1 MRNAVKKRKRLLA
14 ISVAMFMICG
24 MALGYAALSSSLKIS
39 GTGTISANWDILFTN
54 IEEMGRK
61 GASSNQSEI
70 TDKLTAIFDVNIEAP
85 GDYIEYNVTLKNNGN
100 IDAVIESIEG
110 IVEANQQT
118 PTGIQFGIRGIRIG
132 DALIA
137 GSEKTFV
144 VRAEILSSATVL
156 PRGTKTLDL
165 KVNVRQNDID
175 SSGLATTFKDCFQTN
190 EAGDTITKYL
200 CGKNNT
206 NGYSEIFEVNI
217 PQKINGHIIT
227 KIGSK
232 AFSSKGLTSIIIP
245 NTVTQI
251 ENHAFMGNQLT
262 SLIIPDS
269 VKTIENDAFVGNQ
282 LSEIEIPSSVT
293 RIGFGAFRNN
303 KMPNDQSFIYN
314 RNSDGTENKTS
325 LNSYAGIDTRV
336 VLPNNIKV
344 IGGHAFHGNSIT
356 EIHFPDQLT
365 AIEAGAFQANYGLT
379 QIVIPASVT
388 TLGNSSFCDCRNL
401 TKVEFLG
408 DVPAMVGIG
417 IFTDNKKLTTDT
429 IQVPTGKLDQYRNAK
444 GQCQQNCLPSKTWF
458 GSEDASLLNAFYE

>member
-1 MRNAVKKRKRLLA
+1 MKNAVKKRKRLLA

-24 MALGYAALSSSLKIS
+24 MALGYAALSSSLKIN
-39 GTGTISANWDILFTN
+39 GTGTISTNWDILFTS
-54 IEEMGRK
+54 IEEKSSK
-61 GASSNQSEI
+61 GATTNSKEI
-70 TDKLTAIFDVNIEAP
+70 TDKLTATFDVNIGVP
-85 GDYIEYNVTLKNNGN
+85 SDYIEYNVTLKNNGN
-100 IDAVIESIEG
+100 IDAVIASVEG
-110 IVEANQQT
+110 IAEANQQA

-132 DALIA
+132 DDLLA

-144 VRAEILSSATVL
+144 VRAEIPNYEVTL
-156 PRGTKTLDL
+156 PSGTKSLDL
-165 KVNVRQNDID
+165 KINVRQKTVD
-175 SSGLATTFKDCFQTN
+175 SSGLVTTLSECFS
-190 EAGDTITKYL
+190 
-200 CGKNNT
+200 T

-293 RIGFGAFRNN
+293 RISFGAFRNN
-303 KMPNDQSFIYN
+303 KMPNDQAFIYN

-325 LNSYAGIDTRV
+325 LNSYAGMDTRV

-344 IGGHAFHGNSIT
+344 IGAHAFHGTSIT